1 MSNDIDNNWLND
13 TWSIYFHNPFDNN
26 WDESGYIKMFTIS
39 SIIEFHMINSLLKS
53 HSNEGMFFIMR
64 DHIFPKWNDP
74 ENKNGGFL
82 SIKILKDKV
91 PSFFEKIIVDLINE
105 TLLKPEFFHLSG
117 NINGVSISPKKHFCI
132 IKVWVKNFEL
142 NDSNFF
148 NIAKDYHG
156 SILFKTNTCVA

>member
-1 MSNDIDNNWLND
+1 MSNEMEIKWLND

-26 WDESGYIKMFTIS
+26 WDESGYIKLFTLAN
-39 SIIEFHMINSLLKS
+39 IEEFIMINSLLKK
-53 HSNEGMFFIMR
+53 HTNEGMFFIMR

-91 PSFFEKIIVDLINE
+91 PLFFEKIVIDLINE
-105 TLLKPEFFHLSG
+105 TLLKPEYYHLSG

-132 IKVWVKNFEL
+132 IKVWVKNFDL
-142 NDSNFF
+142 NDSSYF

-156 SILFKTNTCVA
+156 TILFKTNTCIA

>member
-1 MSNDIDNNWLND
+1 MSNEIENNWLND

-26 WDESGYIKMFTIS
+26 WDENGYIKLFTLANIR
-39 SIIEFHMINSLLKS
+39 EFVMMNSLLKK
-53 HSNEGMFFIMR
+53 HTNEGMFFIMR

-91 PSFFEKIIVDLINE
+91 PVFFEKIVIDLMNE
-105 TLLKPEFFHLSG
+105 TLLKPEYYHLSG

-132 IKVWVKNFEL
+132 IKVWVRNFEL
-142 NDSNFF
+142 NDSNYF
-148 NIAKDYHG
+148 NISKDYHG
-156 SILFKTNTCVA
+156 TILFKTNTCTM

>member
-1 MSNDIDNNWLND
+1 MSNEIENKWLND

-26 WDESGYIKMFTIS
+26 WDESGYIKLFTLAN
-39 SIIEFHMINSLLKS
+39 IEEFIVMNSLLKK
-53 HSNEGMFFIMR
+53 HTNEGMFFIMR

-91 PSFFEKIIVDLINE
+91 PSFFEKIVIDLINE
-105 TLLKPEFFHLSG
+105 TLLKPEYYHLSG

-132 IKVWVKNFEL
+132 IKVWVKNFDL
-142 NDSNFF
+142 NDSNYF
-148 NIAKDYHG
+148 NITKDYHG
-156 SILFKTNTCVA
+156 TILFKTNTCVA